1 MTQNEGLELQRLEV
15 NISRLGDVISLQRT
29 RIVELETELC
39 LRQEE
44 LSHLRAEL
52 QTLYEQSS
60 MSSLALS
67 LRRGS
72 TEEELQQ
79 ARQILDGIIT
89 EVECCIR
96 QLADE

>member
-1 MTQNEGLELQRLEV
+1 MTQDEGLELQCLEV

-79 ARQILDGIIT
+79 ARQILDGIIA

>member
-1 MTQNEGLELQRLEV
+1 MTQDEGLELQRLEV

-89 EVECCIR
+89 EVECCIL

>member
-1 MTQNEGLELQRLEV
+1 MTQDEGLELQRLEV

-67 LRRGS
+67 LRGS